1 MVNRWETM
9 ERIIDFIIF
18 GSKIT
23 ADCDCSCE
31 IKRWWILER
40 KAMTIL
46 GSILK
51 SRYYFAYRGLSTQRY
66 GFSSSHVWMWELEYK
81 KSWVPKSWCFWTVV
95 LEKTLESPLG
105 FKEIQVVHP
114 NGNQSWIFFGW
125 TDAEADS
132 SRLGHCM
139 QRMYSL
145 EEALMLGKIE
155 GSRTVL
161 PPCWLRW

>member
-1 MVNRWETM
+1 MVNRWETI
-9 ERIIDFIIF
+9 ERIIDLIIF

-23 ADCDCSCE
+23 ADFDCSHE
-31 IKRWWILER
+31 VKRWWILER

-105 FKEIQVVHP
+105 FKEIQVVHH
-114 NGNQSWIFFGW
+114 NGNQSGIFFGW
-125 TDAEADS
+125 TDAEAEA
-132 SRLGHCM
+132 SRLGHFM

-145 EEALMLGKIE
+145 AEALMLGKIE
-155 GSRTVL
+155 GRRTVL
-161 PPCWLRW
+161 PPCWLKW